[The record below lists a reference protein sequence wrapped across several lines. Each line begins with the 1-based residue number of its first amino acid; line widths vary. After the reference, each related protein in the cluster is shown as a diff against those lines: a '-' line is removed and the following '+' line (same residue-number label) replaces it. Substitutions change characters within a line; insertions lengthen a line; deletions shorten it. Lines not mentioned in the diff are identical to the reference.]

1 MKTERISAENLIAA
15 IVTAREVFEKKGGI
29 VAFPTDTVYGIGAP
43 VRSRAI
49 EYLFEAKGRPYS
61 KPIGVLMADASGLP
75 QVAAKISDHAK
86 KLAQRF
92 WPGPLTLVLPRHPEI
107 AWFLSKNDTIG
118 IRVPD
123 HPVAHALLAAIGPM
137 AVTSANRSGQE
148 NALNADQ
155 VMAQLNGWVHLVIDG
170 GQTPGDQPSTVVDM
184 TGEEP
189 KILRVGPIS
198 EAEIRAALA

>member
-1 MKTERISAENLIAA
+1 MQTERIQAQHPNA
-15 IVTAREVFEKKGGI
+15 IQRALEVFNNGGV
-29 VAFPTDTVYGIGAP
+29 VAFPTDTVYGIGVP
-43 VRSRAI
+43 ILQRTI
-49 EYLFEAKGRPYS
+49 ERLFDIKGRDYA
-61 KPIGVLMADASGLP
+61 KAIAVLIADAE
-75 QVAAKISDHAK
+75 QMEKVATEISDQAK
-86 KLAQRF
+86 KLAAKF
-92 WPGPLTLVLPRHPEI
+92 WPGPLTLVLPRNPHTP
-107 AWFLSKNDTIG
+107 WFLSKNDTIG
-118 IRVPD
+118 VRVPD
-123 HPVAHALLAAIGPM
+123 HPITRALLSAVGPM

-155 VMAQLNGWVHLVIDG
+155 VMAQLNGWINLVIDG